1 MIRILI
7 ADDHAIVRAG
17 LKQFLSDAPEMQVVR
32 EAADGDEAVQAVREE
47 ELDVVLLDISM
58 PRKNGIDALRQIR
71 GLRPAL
77 PVLMLSGYADTLYAV
92 HLIKAGASGYINKQ
106 SSPDEMIGAIRTLVG
121 GKRYVSP
128 AVAQSLVNHL
138 GCPVEQDPF
147 DTLSPRE
154 VQILHRLARG
164 ESLSAIADELCL
176 SVKTVS
182 TYRHRIFEKMGFL
195 NNADITCYALK
206 KGLIE

>member
-17 LKQFLSDAPEMQVVR
+17 LKRFLADAPEMQVVR
-32 EAADGDEAVQAVREE
+32 EAADGDEAVQGVREE

-58 PRKNGIDALRQIR
+58 PGKNGIDALRQIR
-71 GLRPAL
+71 GISPTL
-77 PVLMLSGYADTLYAV
+77 PVLMLSGYADTQYAV
-92 HLIKAGASGYINKQ
+92 HLIKAGASGYINKN
-106 SSPDEMIGAIRTLVG
+106 SSPDEMIGAIRTLVS

-128 AVAQSLVNHL
+128 AIAQSLVDQL
-138 GCPVEQDPF
+138 GSPLEQDPF
-147 DTLSPRE
+147 VTLSRRE
-154 VQILHRLARG
+154 LQILYHLARG

-182 TYRHRIFEKMGFL
+182 TYRSRIFEKMGFL
-195 NNADITCYALK
+195 NNADVTCYALK
-206 KGLIE
+206 KGLI